1 MRFRLLCRATLVAAA
16 SLLVAAPASAHH
28 VTGGKLPATWLEG
41 FLSGLGH
48 PLIGPD
54 HLGFLIAVAIVVG
67 ACALSLALPVVFVAA
82 MGVGVGLHVTGIAIP
97 SAEALVALSTLIAGC
112 LIVRARPLPV
122 GAWICLFAIAG
133 LVHGYAFGESIYGA
147 ERAPLGAYLL
157 GLVVVQSALTI
168 GIAILV
174 RGMGTRLAELAPRL
188 AGAAVLGIGFA
199 ALMGQLI
206 PAA

>member
-1 MRFRLLCRATLVAAA
+1 
-16 SLLVAAPASAHH
+16 
-28 VTGGKLPATWLEG
+28 
-41 FLSGLGH
+41 
-48 PLIGPD
+48 
-54 HLGFLIAVAIVVG
+54 AVAIVVG

-133 LVHGYAFGESIYGA
+133 LVHGYAFGEAIYGA

-157 GLVVVQSALTI
+157 GLAVVQIVLTV
-168 GIAILV
+168 G
-174 RGMGTRLAELAPRL
+174 
-188 AGAAVLGIGFA
+188 
-199 ALMGQLI
+199 
-206 PAA
+206 

>member
-1 MRFRLLCRATLVAAA
+1 MRFRPLCRATLVAVAF
-16 SLLVAAPASAHH
+16 LLVAAPASAHH
-28 VTGGKLPATWLEG
+28 VMGGKLPATWLEG

-67 ACALSLALPVVFVAA
+67 AGALSLALPAVFVAA
-82 MGVGVGLHVTGIAIP
+82 MGVGVGLHVAGIAIP
-97 SAEALVALSTLIAGC
+97 AAEALVAVSTLIAGC

-133 LVHGYAFGESIYGA
+133 LVHGNAFGESIYGA